1 MINNKVMIIISLR
14 NEMYLTLY
22 SNINILNYE
31 LRSALSIY
39 IFIYRLVCTNFELQ
53 STHAN

>member
-1 MINNKVMIIISLR
+1 VINNKVMIIISSR
-14 NEMYLTLY
+14 NEMYLTSY
-22 SNINILNYE
+22 SNIKILNYE
-31 LRSALSIY
+31 LRSALGIY